1 MPAGTATVDAG
12 DALVMPGGIDPH
24 THMET
29 PFMDTVTGD
38 DFYTGPAAGLSG
50 GTTMII
56 DFVIPAPDQRPM
68 DAYRI
73 WQQRAAKAPSDYSF
87 HVAITNWNDEIH
99 EDMETLTR
107 DHGVNSFKHF
117 MAYKGEVMLDAEK
130 MMNSFARARDLGA
143 LCTVH
148 CEDGHLV
155 WMMQQ
160 ELLKAGVTGPEGH
173 PQSRPPEVE
182 GEATNRAIR
191 IAQLLKAPIYIV
203 HVTCREALEAITR
216 AQARRASGSMAS
228 AWRSTW

>member
-1 MPAGTATVDAG
+1 
-12 DALVMPGGIDPH
+12 MPGGIDPH
-24 THMET
+24 THMQL

-38 DFYTGPAAGLSG
+38 NFYTGPAAGLSG

-68 DAYRI
+68 DAYRV

-87 HVAITNWNDEIH
+87 HVAITNWNDRIH
-99 EDMETLTR
+99 EDMGTLTR

-117 MAYKGEVMLDAEK
+117 MAYKGEIMLDAEK
-130 MMNSFARARDLGA
+130 MMHSFARARDLGA

-148 CEDGHLV
+148 CEDGNLV

-160 ELLKAGVTGPEGH
+160 ELLKAGVTGAGGPPAVAPAGGRGRGRQPRDPH
-173 PQSRPPEVE
+173 RPAPQGADLYRPRDLP
-182 GEATNRAIR
+182 GGSGGDHAA
-191 IAQLLKAPIYIV
+191 
-203 HVTCREALEAITR
+203 
-216 AQARRASGSMAS
+216 RASKGSASTAS